1 MRNFV
6 NLHVRT
12 QDAGAVRAL
21 ARALREPG
29 LTLYVVP
36 DAPWYGLY
44 DEGLE
49 AGEDPEALLRAL
61 REASRLGRAV
71 LFWVQEDEGLFWALA
86 EEGRVLYRRA
96 AGMEDRP
103 DAREGTPPADLD
115 PAALAA
121 AEAGRPKTAAA
132 RALGALLGLHPDH
145 AVVGF
150 DDLLELDEE
159 GGLPGEV
166 WILEDDRAPD
176 LRLERPLMEEDHA
189 GG

>member
-6 NLHVRT
+6 SLHVRT
-12 QDAGAVRAL
+12 QDASAVRAL
-21 ARALREPG
+21 AQALRTPG

-36 DAPWYGLY
+36 DTPWYSLY

-61 REASRLGRAV
+61 LEASRLGRAAV
-71 LFWVQEDEGLFWALA
+71 FWVQEDEGLFWALA
-86 EEGRVLYRRA
+86 EGGRVLYRSA

-103 DAREGTPPADLD
+103 DAREGALPADLD
-115 PAALAA
+115 PAAVAA
-121 AEAGRPKTAAA
+121 AEKGQPKTAAA

-150 DDLLELDEE
+150 GDFLELDEE
-159 GGLPGEV
+159 SALPEEV
-166 WILEDDRAPD
+166 WILEDAHEPE
-176 LRLERPLMEEDHA
+176 LHLERPLMEEDHA